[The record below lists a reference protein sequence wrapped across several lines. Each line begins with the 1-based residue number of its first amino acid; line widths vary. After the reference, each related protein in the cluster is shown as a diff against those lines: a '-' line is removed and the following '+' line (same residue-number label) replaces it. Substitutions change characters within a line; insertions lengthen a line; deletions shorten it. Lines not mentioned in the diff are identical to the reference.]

1 MHTMARMRFLKT
13 LRLAVLRWLG
23 IDTLATAKLIAALE
37 LAERTRH
44 AELLAVLNRID
55 QRMTIEHINP
65 SKNYVAP
72 VLDWETV
79 QAIALHD
86 LEKGE

>member
-1 MHTMARMRFLKT
+1 MARMRILET

-37 LAERTRH
+37 NANRARH
-44 AELLAVLNRID
+44 VEMMEVLNRID
-55 QRMTIEHINP
+55 KRMTIEHINP